1 MLYLIY
7 LNGRA
12 VEKEL
17 FKSHPLL
24 FLALLLTM
32 TLSTTTFEVKIEI
45 VGNHHL
51 LSHIT
56 ILE

>member
-32 TLSTTTFEVKIEI
+32 TAI
-45 VGNHHL
+45 NHDL
-51 LSHIT
+51 
-56 ILE
+56 